1 MILLIWCGVVGWLLL
16 FGLID
21 RNSRPAWQVR
31 NAYRVVSVVL
41 LLLLLLSAHKSL
53 MYREELRTMIRIC
66 R

>member
-21 RNSRPAWQVR
+21 RNARPAWQVR
-31 NAYRVVSVVL
+31 NAYRIVSVVL